1 MPDELYAWKQSLLEK
16 VILSIKNRQRADAER
31 IKIVL
36 NLRKHLI
43 NIGRQLDFQLGTL
56 FYGFLPETY
65 QSLQIHHIEIKET
78 DESKIGLHHKSFSNH
93 VSVDLICLSFTN
105 VIFSHLTGFDG
116 GHHTLGKAQ

>member
-1 MPDELYAWKQSLLEK
+1 MEK

-36 NLRKHLI
+36 NLRKYLI
-43 NIGRQLDFQLGTL
+43 NIGCQLDFQLGTL

-116 GHHTLGKAQ
+116 APHTW